1 MVSLSFTVIPP
12 RRYWVLSL
20 ATAALL
26 AGSCSRSQEPRPLD
40 QRRFA
45 QLYVQLNRAGVSVRD
60 MGSDTAAA
68 RRRAD
73 NVLRRAGVSRQEV
86 EATVRWYN
94 EDVTRWKG
102 FFDAVMKVATDSLAR

>member
-1 MVSLSFTVIPP
+1 MDAPERHWL
-12 RRYWVLSL
+12 LLL
-20 ATAALL
+20 AATTLL
-26 AGSCSRSQEPRPLD
+26 AGSCSRRAEPRALD

-45 QLYVQLNRAGVSVRD
+45 QVYFQLTRAGVSVRE

-73 NVLRRAGVSRQEV
+73 EVLRRAGVSRQEV

-94 EDVTRWKG
+94 EDVTRWKAL
-102 FFDAVMKVATDSLAR
+102 FDEVMNVATDSLAR